1 MGYSCPSWSLGLK
14 KNWSEWPT
22 GGSCDW
28 PSWAG
33 ASPSNH
39 HCRKEVT
46 FWGNRKNHSQRY
58 MTTELRARQSSP
70 TSYQRKKIL
79 NNDKQLGHTH
89 LIPQHWKWKICSLF
103 LDTIIWKYDGI
114 YFPESTDH
122 LSNLGFGLAKS
133 GYCPSLRQ
141 KQTKQND
148 SAPFVAWEA
157 KRDTN
162 THANHMKGSS
172 GENMSWLALQPCSYG
187 SLSSTVICRPQA
199 GKLQVHEIQKSK
211 HRVIFM
217 PLREFCQKRSHTQFN
232 QGAVYSQAHVN
243 LQTQAINPRHRY
255 QPL

>member
-14 KNWSEWPT
+14 KNQSEWPT

-28 PSWAG
+28 PNCTG
-33 ASPSNH
+33 ASPSNN

-46 FWGNRKNHSQRY
+46 FCGNRKNRSQRY
-58 MTTELRARQSSP
+58 MITELRARQSSP
-70 TSYQRKKIL
+70 APYQKKKKIL
-79 NNDKQLGHTH
+79 NNDKQLGCTH

-114 YFPESTDH
+114 YFPESTDR
-122 LSNLGFGLAKS
+122 LSNLGFGLTKS

-172 GENMSWLALQPCSYG
+172 GENMSWLALRPCSYG

-199 GKLQVHEIQKSK
+199 GKS
-211 HRVIFM
+211 
-217 PLREFCQKRSHTQFN
+217 
-232 QGAVYSQAHVN
+232 
-243 LQTQAINPRHRY
+243 
-255 QPL
+255 